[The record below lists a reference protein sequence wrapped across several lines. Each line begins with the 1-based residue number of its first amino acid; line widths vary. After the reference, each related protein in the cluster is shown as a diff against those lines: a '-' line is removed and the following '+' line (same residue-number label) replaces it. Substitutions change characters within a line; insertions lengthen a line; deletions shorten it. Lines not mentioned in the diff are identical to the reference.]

1 MWYFNNLGTN
11 NGQSAALHLTE
22 EQIQVLLTGK
32 FGDGCFVQTPN
43 QVYYGACCIYK
54 EYIDFKAHLLGDLVS
69 KITTVENK
77 GFKEGIIY
85 RFFTLADPRI
95 CLIADE
101 SLEDSLNRMT
111 DLGFALWVYDDGS
124 KHKDKEFYQINTQ
137 KYPKEVV
144 ESLFVPFLKNRFN
157 ITAIPT
163 IERKKDGREF
173 WYLRISKYQ
182 GADIINT
189 ILQKYPI
196 ECFKYKMW
204 GSETIQ
210 KWSKLQ
216 EELKNEGIDIY
227 SLEARTVSAL
237 LRKIE
242 I

>member
-1 MWYFNNLGTN
+1 MWYYNNLSTN

-22 EQIQVLLTGK
+22 KQIQVLLTGK

-43 QVYYGACCIYK
+43 QVYYGACCIHK
-54 EYIDFKAHLLGDLVS
+54 EYIDFKAHLLGDMVS
-69 KITTVENK
+69 KTTAVQNK

-85 RFFTLADPRI
+85 RLFTIADPRI

-111 DLGFALWVYDDGS
+111 DLGFALWIYDDGS

-137 KYPKEVV
+137 KYSKETIQ
-144 ESLFVPFLKNRFN
+144 SLFVPFLKNKFN
-157 ITAIPT
+157 ITAVPT
-163 IERKKDGREF
+163 VERKKDGREF

-182 GADIINT
+182 GADIINS

-196 ECFKYKMW
+196 DCFKYKMW

-216 EELKNEGIDIY
+216 EKLKSEGIDIY
-227 SLEARTVSAL
+227 SLEARAVSAL

>member
-1 MWYFNNLGTN
+1 MWYFNNLDTN

-43 QVYYGACCIYK
+43 QVYYGACCIHE
-54 EYIDFKAHLLGDLVS
+54 EYIKFKAHLLGDLTS
-69 KITTVENK
+69 KITVIENNGYK
-77 GFKEGIIY
+77 KRPIY
-85 RFFTLADPRI
+85 RLFTSADPRV

-101 SLEDSLNRMT
+101 SLEDSLNRMN
-111 DLGFALWVYDDGS
+111 DLGLALWIYDDGS
-124 KHKDKEFYQINTQ
+124 KHKDKDFYQINTQ
-137 KYPKEVV
+137 KYSKDVL
-144 ESLFVPFLKNRFN
+144 ESMFVPFLKTKFN

-163 IERKKDGREF
+163 VERKKDGREF
-173 WYLRISKYQ
+173 WYLRVSKYC
-182 GADIINT
+182 GADIINST
-189 ILQKYPI
+189 LQKYPV

-216 EELKNEGIDIY
+216 EELKSEDIDIY
-227 SLEARTVSAL
+227 SLNPRAISAL
-237 LRKIE
+237 LKKIE

>member
-1 MWYFNNLGTN
+1 MWYFNNLDTN

-32 FGDGCFVQTPN
+32 FGDGCFIQTPN
-43 QVYYGACCIYK
+43 QAYYGACCIHK
-54 EYIDFKAHLLGDLVS
+54 EYIEFKAHLLGDMVS
-69 KITTVENK
+69 KIIVVENK
-77 GFKEGIIY
+77 GFKGGLIY
-85 RFFTLADPRI
+85 RFFTSADPRI

-137 KYPKEVV
+137 KYSKENL
-144 ESLFVPFLKNRFN
+144 ESLFVPFLKDRFN

-182 GADIINT
+182 GADIINS
-189 ILQKYPI
+189 ILQKYPV
-196 ECFKYKMW
+196 ECFRYKMW

-216 EELKNEGIDIY
+216 EKLKNEGIDIY
-227 SLEARTVSAL
+227 SLEAKTVSAL